1 MENVRVMP
9 ANDDEARR
17 AKRLQYREN
26 YKAAHLE
33 AFKASKRRGSARLR
47 QRTPDRE
54 AQDPTL
60 RAKRLDARKANNDAH
75 KAARA
80 AYNKA
85 YRARKRAERDA
96 AKAGGLGG
104 AGLRRERGGRGG
116 PGVALCIQRAPSQQ

>member
-1 MENVRVMP
+1 MLTNLVWIESVW
-9 ANDDEARR
+9 
-17 AKRLQYREN
+17 
-26 YKAAHLE
+26 
-33 AFKASKRRGSARLR
+33 R

-85 YRARKRAERDA
+85 YRARKRAEREA
-96 AKAGGLGG
+96 AKAGGVGEAAEGG
-104 AGLRRERGGRGG
+104 GGQ
-116 PGVALCIQRAPSQQ
+116 PT